1 MRIVRNQKMARHPR
15 DWEKAPPSSG
25 PMEGPS
31 ICCQRPSLIATVLK
45 YLRLRTEKST

>member
-15 DWEKAPPSSG
+15 EWEKAPPSNG

-31 ICCQRPSLIATVLK
+31 ICRQRPSLIATVLNTHDSA
-45 YLRLRTEKST
+45 LEN